1 MSSLQSGSGT
11 VSENVH
17 EVAEA
22 LLEQFPQDVALLTGI
37 SLPAAGGEGSALLDL
52 VILTATGVVVGI
64 DGRRLQ
70 AGSLPPRQAGQ
81 RLLQIQQEEGL
92 DHALPVYVFWLGQA
106 PGDATGDV
114 PALPDAARI
123 QRYVLR
129 ASAQETSP
137 RPQAAATLADVLLR
151 LDDEDQGRRPQ
162 RGPHTPPL
170 RRVWQAI
177 ADPGLLEHIMPIRL
191 GGGDRPLL
199 PADVNRHLREA
210 MLDKQNWL
218 EDVNYGKIVPNVFV
232 VEVGEDNY
240 RRNYAPIAQQ
250 VRQQW
255 RDRLLTALNVANSRH
270 GRRTY
275 RFGGSVRLEI
285 RPAADL
291 AQHEVRV
298 RSRIEPDA
306 EAAPAPAQPCLEAVG
321 GRRRWP
327 LRGDLII
334 IGRSSKSD
342 IYLDDP
348 DVQEQRLV
356 SSRHAYLRRRDGRY
370 LLYDGSPDGKASLN
384 GTYVNDREVH
394 DEGYALQD
402 GDLIVLAAVD
412 PAQPR
417 PDTPGVAALRFRQS
431 C

>member
-1 MSSLQSGSGT
+1 MNSLQSGSGD
-11 VSENVH
+11 VSQNVRD
-17 EVAEA
+17 VAET

-37 SLPAAGGEGSALLDL
+37 SLPASGSERAALLDL
-52 VILTATGVVVGI
+52 VILTATAVVVGI
-64 DGRRLQ
+64 DGQRQ
-70 AGSLPPRQAGQ
+70 TAASMPPRQAGQ
-81 RLLQIQQEEGL
+81 RLLRLQQEEEL
-92 DHALPVYVFWLGQA
+92 DPALPVYVFWLGDPPA
-106 PGDATGDV
+106 DAAGDV
-114 PALPDAARI
+114 PALPDADRI

-129 ASAQETSP
+129 ASAQEAMP
-137 RPQAAATLADVLLR
+137 RPQTAATLADCLLR
-151 LDDEDQGRRPQ
+151 TDGERQA

-170 RRVWQAI
+170 RRVLKAI

-191 GGGDRPLL
+191 GAGDRPLL

-240 RRNYAPIAQQ
+240 RRNYAPIAPQ
-250 VRQQW
+250 VLQQW

-291 AQHEVRV
+291 GQHEVRV

-306 EAAPAPAQPCLEAVG
+306 EAAPAPAAPCLEAVD

-327 LRGDLII
+327 LREDLIV

-348 DVQEQRLV
+348 QVQEHRLV
-356 SSRHAYLRRRDGRY
+356 SSRHAHLRRKAGRY

-394 DEGYALQD
+394 DQGYELQD
-402 GDLIVLAAVD
+402 GDLIVLAAVN
-412 PAQPR
+412 PAHPR
-417 PDTPGVAALRFRQS
+417 PDTPGVAALRFRRK